1 MSISPA
7 HPYVVIE
14 GNIGAGKSTLATMLS
29 RDFNARLILEEF
41 EDNSFLPKFYEQP
54 GRFAFPL
61 EMSFLASRFNQLKHQ
76 LLETDLF
83 QNTIVSDYMFAK
95 CLLFSKV
102 NLDEDEYELYGK
114 LFDIINQQLPQPD
127 LLVYL
132 HHPLEKLK
140 WNIINRGRPYEL
152 KINDDYLKHLWE
164 SYQEYFQA
172 NQNLRI
178 LVIDCASIDFVSN
191 SDHYENIRA
200 LICKAYEP
208 GIHYINWLIEE

>member
-1 MSISPA
+1 MSITPV
-7 HPYVVIE
+7 HPYIVIE

>member
-1 MSISPA
+1 MGISPA

-54 GRFAFPL
+54 GRYAFPL

-76 LLETDLF
+76 LQETDLF
-83 QNTIVSDYMFAK
+83 QNAIVSDYMFAK

-114 LFDIINQQLPQPD
+114 LFEIIHQQLRQPD

-140 WNIINRGRPYEL
+140 WNILNRGRPYEL
-152 KINDDYLKHLWE
+152 RITDEYLAHLWE

-172 NQNLRI
+172 NQHLRI

-191 SDHYENIRA
+191 TDHYENIRA
-200 LICKAYEP
+200 LICKSYEP
-208 GIHYINWLIEE
+208 GIHYINWLIE